1 MIDRVKI
8 NLGCGKNKQDG
19 YVNIDIQER
28 VKPDVVCD
36 VLKGLPYEDSSVDEV
51 RAFDFLEHIETI
63 KNISVIEEIWRVL
76 RPGGKFESFTPDA
89 ECGQGAF
96 QDPTHVSFWTEGR
109 WLYFSHPAYRD
120 LYGIKANFR
129 IQMQRVNTDPINRIF
144 HLHVIAFAIKTEKEL
159 AL

>member
-96 QDPTHVSFWTEGR
+96 QDPTHVSFWTEGVG
-109 WLYFSHPAYRD
+109 F
-120 LYGIKANFR
+120 IFR
-129 IQMQRVNTDPINRIF
+129 ILRT
-144 HLHVIAFAIKTEKEL
+144 VIYMGLKQTLEYKCSGSIPTQL
-159 AL
+159 IGYSIYTLLLLQ